1 MTVAGEVVPE
11 VASMVRTGVARL
23 VLVGFMGA
31 GKSTVG
37 PLVARALG
45 WDFVDLDDEIAGR
58 DGRHPAEI
66 IRRDGIERF
75 RELESKAA
83 RELLRRE
90 GLVLA
95 MGGGWAAQP
104 GHMASLGRD
113 SLSVWLKVTPAA
125 ALARIRGS
133 AASRPL
139 LAGPDPHAAAA
150 TLLRRRTTHYRR
162 STITIETDGRSPDE
176 VAREI
181 LQHPSVKEPDREES
195 E

>member
-1 MTVAGEVVPE
+1 MPE
-11 VASMVRTGVARL
+11 VASRVRTGVARL

-45 WDFVDLDDEIAGR
+45 WDFVDLDEEIAGR
-58 DGRHPAEI
+58 DGRHPGEI

-104 GHMASLGRD
+104 GHMASLRRD

-133 AASRPL
+133 AISRPL
-139 LAGPDPHAAAA
+139 LAGPDPEAAAA
-150 TLLRRRTTHYRR
+150 TLLSRRTTHYRR
-162 STITIETDGRSPDE
+162 SAITIETDGRSPDE